1 MASTYLTR
9 AFSSNTSSTKCTWS
23 FWVKFSAVNT
33 GSNGSMLFQAR
44 NANNSNAY
52 RTFIRYEDN
61 ATLDFL
67 VYNGSGSLVGEYY
80 TKRKFRDCNSWFHIC
95 YSIDTT
101 LSTAS
106 DRLKLY
112 VNGVRETE
120 FDTSNYTELPQ
131 NEAVK
136 TTSSVFTDISR
147 NGGSAGYYFN
157 GILSHYILTD
167 GYVYQADTFGSTDS
181 TTGEW
186 KINPSPTISN
196 WGSNGFWIL
205 KDGNSVTDSS
215 PNSNNFTVG
224 GGTLTKTEDCPSN
237 VFATLNPLY
246 LSASKFNFIQGNL
259 RSNGWSSGT
268 SQTWRSIYGTLGASS
283 GKYYFEMKCD
293 NMYSGDTGNIAL
305 GIVSDDQVVQT
316 ADNSKFFNGSTAYAY
331 AGNGQKLNND
341 DSIAGGDSYGSS
353 FTTND
358 IISCAYDLDNGKI
371 YWAKNGT
378 WANSGDPTSGSTG
391 TGSAFNLTAN
401 LTYLPAVANYY
412 DDDRWSFN
420 FGNGYFGATAV
431 SSAGTNAS
439 NNGIFEYDV
448 PTGYTALSTKG
459 LNL

>member
-1 MASTYLTR
+1 MATRIIKTQVTGTSTQKFTL
-9 AFSSNTSSTKCTWS
+9 SCWIKKLSTPSTDQVIYDSYADGNNRMTLYFNGTTGNLS
-23 FWVKFSAVNT
+23 FYGDVSGTTFVNIKT
-33 GSNGSMLFQAR
+33 NRL
-44 NANNSNAY
+44 
-52 RTFIRYEDN
+52 
-61 ATLDFL
+61 
-67 VYNGSGSLVGEYY
+67 
-80 TKRKFRDCNSWFHIC
+80 FRDTSGWYNIVLRV
-95 YSIDTT
+95 DTT
-101 LSTAS
+101 QGNVSQ
-106 DRLKLY
+106 RVRIY
-112 VNGVRETE
+112 VNGVEETS
-120 FDTSNYTELPQ
+120 FATASYPTTGFNLPMGTSSYQ
-131 NEAVK
+131 HAFGWYSGGG
-136 TTSSVFTDISR
+136 SSVFD
-147 NGGSAGYYFN
+147 GSMSHLNFIDGEDRDASYF
-157 GILSHYILTD
+157 GE
-167 GYVYQADTFGSTDS
+167 TDS

-186 KINPSPTISN
+186 KIKTSPTGIN
-196 WGSNGFWIL
+196 YGNNGFFIL
-205 KDGNSVTDSS
+205 KDGNSLTDQSGKG
-215 PNSNNFTVG
+215 NSFTLNT
-224 GGTLTKTEDCPSN
+224 GTLTKTEDNPSN
-237 VFATLNPLY
+237 VFNILSPLY
-246 LSASKFNFIQGNL
+246 LSASKWNFIQGHL
-259 RSNGWSSGT
+259 RANGWANGV

-293 NMYSGDTGNIAL
+293 DMYSGDTGNIAL

-401 LTYLPAVANYY
+401 LTYLPAVCNYY

-439 NNGIFEYDV
+439 GNGIFEYDV